1 MSDTRSTA
9 IASARQLFLTRGL
22 EATRIEDV
30 RDDSGISTG
39 SLYHHFGSKQGLI
52 EAVVLSALSEHKQ
65 ALAEKLKAGMSAQ
78 LAIATLIA
86 STATWISENPDA
98 ARCIFRFHSALEA
111 SSVALKNHNRS
122 QLKPLLK
129 RVETWM
135 AAGEIRSLPIP
146 LLLAILHGPL
156 HEYSRTWLAG
166 RVPTAPIAHIDA
178 FVAAAWA
185 ALQP

>member
-1 MSDTRSTA
+1 MSDTRSLA
-9 IASARQLFLTRGL
+9 IASARQLFLSRGL
-22 EATRIEDV
+22 DATRIEDV

-52 EAVVLSALSEHKQ
+52 EAVVLAALSEHKQ
-65 ALAEKLKAGMSAQ
+65 ALAEKLTASMSAQ
-78 LAIATLIA
+78 LSIQTLIA

-111 SSVALKNHNRS
+111 SSVALKNHNRT

-129 RVETWM
+129 RVEAWM
-135 AAGEIRSLPIP
+135 AAGEIRTLPIT

-156 HEYSRTWLAG
+156 HEYARTWLAG
-166 RVPTAPIAHIDA
+166 RITTPPSAHIA
-178 FVAAAWA
+178 EFFAAAWA
-185 ALQP
+185 ALKP